1 MTARI
6 AHLLLVAVLL
16 AGCAA
21 GATAPTPTAAPPS
34 PAGPVVTGADA
45 VARVVAVE
53 PRFTGITARDP
64 NRIGQANWYE
74 VMPASGVGAFIV
86 TMRIGWGDCPAGCI
100 DEHSWTYAVGPSGT
114 VTLQSEAG
122 SPVPSDAW
130 PSQPADASGDTGIRI
145 TAVAGPVCP
154 VERFPPDPACAPKPV
169 ANATILIADAAG
181 REQGMVTTDASGQT
195 FAGLAPGQYTVTAQ
209 GAAGFMNGPEPQQVT
224 VEDGHVTEITL
235 SYDTGI
241 R

>member
-1 MTARI
+1 MTVRI
-6 AHLLLVAVLL
+6 ACLFLGAVLL

-21 GATAPTPTAAPPS
+21 ATAPTSTGAPPS
-34 PAGPVVTGADA
+34 PAGPVVTAADA
-45 VARVVAVE
+45 VERVIAE
-53 PRFTGITARDP
+53 NPQFTGIAARDP
-64 NRIGQANWYE
+64 NLIGQANWYE

-130 PSQPADASGDTGIRI
+130 PSQPADSPGGTGIRI

-169 ANATILIADAAG
+169 PNATILIADASG
-181 REQGMVTTDASGQT
+181 RDQGMVTTDASGQT

-224 VEDGHVTEITL
+224 VEDGQVTDVTL